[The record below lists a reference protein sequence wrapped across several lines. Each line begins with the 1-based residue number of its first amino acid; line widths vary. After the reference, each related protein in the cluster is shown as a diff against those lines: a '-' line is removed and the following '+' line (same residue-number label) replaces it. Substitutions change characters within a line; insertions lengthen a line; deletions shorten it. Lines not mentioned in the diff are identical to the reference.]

1 MMGGKGLGKSSGALQ
16 THVLVQRPLKEGLP
30 QGSLSST
37 PSQARGFQQTVLPAY
52 CLRGPA
58 GLSFSGIHP
67 PPPPPCAP
75 PPPHPPAPTPHL
87 CTPSSPPS
95 LSHPLGQLTGC
106 SQQPAARPRGG
117 RPGFHAPGTKAE
129 VAWRA
134 CEPKRR
140 SYSGR
145 TRRSHA
151 HRDQAGSQCG
161 ERVRGWR
168 PPGAWPVPS
177 REACAH
183 PVQTQGLYT
192 RSSTHRPGKQNRNSE
207 GS

>member
-1 MMGGKGLGKSSGALQ
+1 MRAPDDGWE
-16 THVLVQRPLKEGLP
+16 RPWQELRCPADTRVSAETSEGRPPPGQPL
-30 QGSLSST
+30 
-37 PSQARGFQQTVLPAY
+37 FHTVT
-52 CLRGPA
+52 GA
-58 GLSFSGIHP
+58 GLSTDSTARLLPTRPGGP
-67 PPPPPCAP
+67 ELLRD
-75 PPPHPPAPTPHL
+75 PPAPTPHL